1 MTATVAHYE
10 RNAARF
16 VESTIEVDMSA
27 LHARFLAQVPD
38 GGLILDAG
46 CGSGR
51 DSKAFLSAGYR
62 VRAFDASAN
71 IARLAS
77 EFLQQPVEVLS
88 FAEFSERSRYD
99 GIWACASLLHL
110 REAELPDA
118 FARLWAGLKPG
129 GVLYASFKLGS
140 GERDDGERHF
150 TDADEERL
158 QHWLD
163 GLADIESIEFWRSED
178 RRPERSETWLNTLVK
193 RGSLA

>member
-1 MTATVAHYE
+1 MTTTVAHYE

-51 DSKAFLSAGYR
+51 DSKAFRLAGYR
-62 VRAFDASAN
+62 IRAFDASAK

-77 EFLQQPVEVLS
+77 EFLQQPVDILS

-110 REAELPDA
+110 PESELPDA
-118 FARLWAGLKPG
+118 FVRLWAGLKPG
-129 GVLYASFKLGS
+129 GVVYASFKFGS
-140 GERDDGERHF
+140 GERLDGERHF

-178 RRPERSETWLNTLVK
+178 RRPERSETWLNALVK
-193 RGSLA
+193 RSSLA